1 MPMALGTVVVPV
13 WFPFLEQLTHGHPQ
27 EEGGG
32 QTAGEKGRVGWLGSD
47 SRQREGARRVSQSG
61 GNSLCQG
68 PEAGMARGW
77 NRGCNGMVGDAKR
90 YHCSPA
96 PVGLCGPS

>member
-13 WFPFLEQLTHGHPQ
+13 SFPFLEQLTHGHPQ

-47 SRQREGARRVSQSG
+47 SRQREGG
-61 GNSLCQG
+61 
-68 PEAGMARGW
+68 RGKLSTRELLDSVASVAEMW
-77 NRGCNGMVGDAKR
+77 
-90 YHCSPA
+90 
-96 PVGLCGPS
+96 

>member
-47 SRQREGARRVSQSG
+47 SRQREGG
-61 GNSLCQG
+61 
-68 PEAGMARGW
+68 RGKLSTRELLDSVASVAEMW
-77 NRGCNGMVGDAKR
+77 
-90 YHCSPA
+90 
-96 PVGLCGPS
+96 